1 MDSAGNLYGTTY
13 SGGANGYGTVFK
25 IGLDGTESVLHSF
38 VGSPGNGMSPQAGL
52 TMDSAENLYWTTN
65 AGGLGGDDF
74 GTVFKIN
81 ADGTETVL
89 HFFTGIDGANRRR
102 V

>member
-1 MDSAGNLYGTTY
+1 MDSAGNLHGTTY

-52 TMDSAENLYWTTN
+52 PLLHILGCPKCAAGTLY
-65 AGGLGGDDF
+65 L
-74 GTVFKIN
+74 
-81 ADGTETVL
+81 
-89 HFFTGIDGANRRR
+89 
-102 V
+102 